1 MDANV
6 TASKFVYLYN
16 ESWHAK
22 CMYQRV
28 NTFKE
33 PNLSLNRNH
42 IQMNLLECRC
52 GMQTDVTIHNAN
64 CHQKFIHEPEN
75 AVEGNMGLKINTVI
89 HDQTAILVCEGPIVR
104 GEEINVLY
112 GKVILQHSS
121 IVILDL
127 SGVTRMDAAGLGIL
141 VACYQALLVN
151 QRRLVLQNPSAHV
164 ADLLQR
170 TNLHHL
176 FEIMNSDEEHELSA
190 AYHGAA
196 S

>member
-6 TASKFVYLYN
+6 TASEFVYCTN

-22 CMYQRV
+22 CMYQCAI
-28 NTFKE
+28 TFKE

-52 GMQTDVTIHNAN
+52 GMQTEVAIHNAG
-64 CHQKFIHEPEN
+64 CHQQFIQEPEN
-75 AVEGNMGLKINTVI
+75 AVEVNMGLKINTVI

-112 GKVILQHSS
+112 GKVILQHSA

-151 QRRLVLQNPSAHV
+151 QRRFVLQNPSTHV

-170 TNLHHL
+170 TNLHLL
-176 FEIMNSDEEHELSA
+176 FEIVNSDEEREFSA
-190 AYHGAA
+190 
-196 S
+196 

>member
-1 MDANV
+1 M
-6 TASKFVYLYN
+6 
-16 ESWHAK
+16 
-22 CMYQRV
+22 
-28 NTFKE
+28 
-33 PNLSLNRNH
+33 
-42 IQMNLLECRC
+42 QMNLFECRC
-52 GMQTDVTIHNAN
+52 GMQTEVTIHNTA
-64 CHQKFIHEPEN
+64 CHQQFIRDPEN
-75 AVEGNMGLKINTVI
+75 VVGVNMGLKINTVI
-89 HDQTAILVCEGPIVR
+89 HDQTAILECEGPIVR

-151 QRRLVLQNPSAHV
+151 QRRFVLQNPSAHV

-170 TNLHHL
+170 TNLHRL
-176 FEIMNSDEEHELSA
+176 FEIVNSDEEHELSA